1 MIRAALDFY
10 LAQRLPCSAKGKNY
24 LYIYY
29 LLSSS
34 RGIGYIAVL
43 KWIRSQRLKEVFMQF
58 IQLMSGRARPST
70 QVVGCLLSAIVLYCL
85 LI

>member
-1 MIRAALDFY
+1 MVVIRAALDFY

-34 RGIGYIAVL
+34 HGVGYIAVL
-43 KWIRSQRLKEVFMQF
+43 KWIRSQRLKRS
-58 IQLMSGRARPST
+58 LY
-70 QVVGCLLSAIVLYCL
+70 AIHAADEWES
-85 LI
+85 